1 MPGKA
6 ATPTTTAAST
16 AARAASTGKAGAA
29 GMPGMGAPG
38 ARGKGDEDGEHKTP
52 DYLIYDRGSEL
63 LGTQPPA
70 LPPGGVIGG

>member
-1 MPGKA
+1 
-6 ATPTTTAAST
+6 
-16 AARAASTGKAGAA
+16 
-29 GMPGMGAPG
+29 MGAPG
-38 ARGKGDEDGEHKTP
+38 ARGKGDEDDEHKTP